1 MSDCVASVLCARGGA
16 AGLYVLGDDSLPSEL
31 CIYVVKFP
39 IIEVISDRDC
49 VEREEPLRA
58 ARWGISSVASFL
70 MLKGVGDLS
79 PLETPHALSAQSS

>member
-1 MSDCVASVLCARGGA
+1 MSDRVASVLCARGGA
-16 AGLYVLGDDSLPSEL
+16 AGLSVLGDDSLPSG
-31 CIYVVKFP
+31 IYVVKFP